1 MWLFEAPQ
9 IVVGLHPVPRTP
21 SKVFL
26 MEPEGV
32 MERRRSTGEF
42 KLEAG
47 RLIKDRGVSD
57 VQAAEDL
64 EIRGY
69 DT

>member
-1 MWLFEAPQ
+1 
-9 IVVGLHPVPRTP
+9 
-21 SKVFL
+21 